1 MRTFQMGYSRSSGGK
16 SSKDKGFS
24 SKGKIE
30 KYNHD
35 GTETIIVMG
44 RPFRVLQKIGDG
56 VNHAMTY
63 KEHTRYKSSKDA
75 ARSYVFLV
83 ENVENLPE
91 FPHHLALKRSFFN
104 VDEVVMAHRELE
116 ILSRVKDKSIVRV
129 YHSEVTRSDGKL
141 GVTVA
146 MEYCSN
152 NLLRRLRQESR
163 MPESEIVQVLLAVTS
178 AVGYLHTQQP
188 PIAHRDICPD
198 NILIH
203 SAATGAAAYRL
214 CNFGSATTEAY
225 ECANREEIALAVEDI
240 ERHTTPAFRAPEMAD
255 PGSHKRI
262 DERVDLW
269 SIGVLLYYMMYL
281 RLPFGE
287 TNMGLTGRLKLRYPP
302 GTEMWYTS
310 SLRVALEHLL
320 EQDPEKRWDIFALTN
335 FLRFDQDISKYIGTF
350 FFTATEWPDGWE
362 QQDVKVVNRPVPPK
376 APPLRVEGERHV
388 SAAAAAEESNVVG
401 GGRLQF
407 VTRDPQQQQ
416 QSQQSQQQQTQRPSQ
431 RQPRSRTS
439 LSSHGS
445 GGELDAETLAA
456 LGVDAESTD
465 PEMVA
470 YREKLIREQEEAW
483 RMAKAASG
491 AGRRKKSEDTS
502 TRRDGSDSN
511 TTEKQQQ
518 QQQQQEEEEEHEGKS
533 QEEKNDPSK
542 EKKNDLFD
550 DLFDSTPV
558 TASSSSPVPPTASVS
573 PQAPSQ
579 QFDGG
584 NNNNNNNNNWQDSLF
599 SQVPPQQQQQQPAA
613 AAPQH
618 VVMDDGWG
626 TGAPT
631 MVPGAY
637 PMDPMYPTAQPQG
650 TTPFNM
656 QQQQQ
661 LHPQLHQQQQQLHP
675 QLHQQD
681 VMPPTWGGA
690 GPNFAPQSVQQPM
703 PMPPQQQQQQQPNLQ
718 QATMDFTKGSF
729 PQQQQQPAATEPAK
743 KGKKK
748 DPFEDL
754 FL

>member
-1 MRTFQMGYSRSSGGK
+1 MRTFQLGYSRNSGGK

-30 KYNHD
+30 KYNQD

-63 KEHTRYKSSKDA
+63 KEHTRYKSSKDGV
-75 ARSYVFLV
+75 RSYVFLV
-83 ENVENLPE
+83 ENTENLPE
-91 FPHHLALKRSFFN
+91 FPRHLALKRSFFN

-116 ILSRVKDKSIVRV
+116 ILSRVRDKSIVRV

-152 NLLRRLRQESR
+152 NLYRRLRQENR
-163 MPESEIVQVLLAVTS
+163 MPESEIVQVLIAVTS

-225 ECANREEIALAVEDI
+225 TCANREEISLAVEDI
-240 ERHTTPAFRAPEMAD
+240 ERHTTAAFRAPEMAD
-255 PGSHKRI
+255 PGSRKRI

-287 TNMGLTGRLKLRYPP
+287 TNMGLTGRLKLRFPP
-302 GTEMWYTS
+302 GTETWYTG

-335 FLRFDQDISKYIGTF
+335 FLRFDHDTSKYIGTF

-388 SAAAAAEESNVVG
+388 SAAADDNHDGTHTNVV

-407 VTRDPQQQQ
+407 VTRDQQQQ
-416 QSQQSQQQQTQRPSQ
+416 QSRQSQQQQQQQQQEQSQ
-431 RQPRSRTS
+431 QSRRT
-439 LSSHGS
+439 LSSP
-445 GGELDAETLAA
+445 GGGGGDALDAETLAA
-456 LGVDAESTD
+456 LGVDLGSTD

-470 YREKLIREQEEAW
+470 YREMLIREQEEAW
-483 RMAKAASG
+483 RAAKAANEVEK
-491 AGRRKKSEDTS
+491 RKKAESSATA
-502 TRRDGSDSN
+502 RRDASERDKAAKPQAQ
-511 TTEKQQQ
+511 EEQEQQQ
-518 QQQQQEEEEEHEGKS
+518 QQPKEQQK
-533 QEEKNDPSK
+533 DDASK
-542 EKKNDLFD
+542 KKKNDLFD

-558 TASSSSPVPPTASVS
+558 VASSSPTQDVASQSQPVNS
-573 PQAPSQ
+573 
-579 QFDGG
+579 D
-584 NNNNNNNNNWQDSLF
+584 NNNWRDSLF
-599 SQVPPQQQQQQPAA
+599 SNPTPTQPSQQQQSNNIMMDGGWGTGVPTMVPGDYSMGGIHPTAQPQGLPPFNMQQLPQQQQQQQQPAM
-613 AAPQH
+613 PPS
-618 VVMDDGWG
+618 WG
-626 TGAPT
+626 T
-631 MVPGAY
+631 
-637 PMDPMYPTAQPQG
+637 
-650 TTPFNM
+650 N
-656 QQQQQ
+656 
-661 LHPQLHQQQQQLHP
+661 
-675 QLHQQD
+675 
-681 VMPPTWGGA
+681 
-690 GPNFAPQSVQQPM
+690 PNFPPQSMQSM
-703 PMPPQQQQQQQPNLQ
+703 PPPQQQQVQPNLQ
-718 QATMDFTKGSF
+718 EATMDFTKGSF
-729 PQQQQQPAATEPAK
+729 PPPQPAAPAPPKTE
-743 KGKKK
+743 KKK

-754 FL
+754 FS